1 MGVAIAGEHD
11 GLKCACLWLFA
22 PRGRGEAGKKKK
34 REAHAG
40 RARLAPVGGRV
51 MPA

>member
-1 MGVAIAGEHD
+1 MRVPVVVCASGE
-11 GLKCACLWLFA
+11 GGS
-22 PRGRGEAGKKKK
+22 RKKKK